1 MRLICALDAT
11 AFCRAS
17 SKPHP
22 SKPSTN
28 VQFLLRTRRTETVT
42 QPPLFVARSAAN
54 SSATAAFSTISN
66 EGARPQSTD
75 TTSRTPLDFSLQS
88 TTPAR
93 LSRNLAAFFQDVSFT
108 DAPPSFAAAPTA
120 SAASTGGFRS
130 RRKVVRNAAR
140 KISSGDGGGGAA
152 ASASAASPTVASSA
166 TSASDSP

>member
-22 SKPSTN
+22 SNPSTN

-54 SSATAAFSTISN
+54 SSATTAFSTNSN
-66 EGARPQSTD
+66 GGARPQSTD

-93 LSRNLAAFFQDVSFT
+93 LSRNLAAFFQDVSLT
-108 DAPPSFAAAPTA
+108 DTPQSLAAAPTC
-120 SAASTGGFRS
+120 R
-130 RRKVVRNAAR
+130 
-140 KISSGDGGGGAA
+140 
-152 ASASAASPTVASSA
+152 
-166 TSASDSP
+166 TS